1 MAKWPPFQQ
10 AFPALTGDWQG
21 NLRQAIVSN
30 DSAAVDAIS
39 TQLGVLSAIT
49 GEVPEHT
56 FSRLVWLLRPQEIR
70 SRAEARTVMHFFT
83 TSQRI
88 LTDDQKR
95 RIAWRLELLGE
106 PGMAE
111 MVFDPLAGLR

>member
-1 MAKWPPFQQ
+1 
-10 AFPALTGDWQG
+10 
-21 NLRQAIVSN
+21 
-30 DSAAVDAIS
+30 
-39 TQLGVLSAIT
+39 
-49 GEVPEHT
+49 
-56 FSRLVWLLRPQEIR
+56 
-70 SRAEARTVMHFFT
+70 MHFFT